1 MTWFRVF
8 LWPFSLI
15 YGLIMHIRNKLFD
28 WQILSSAEYPI
39 PVISIGNLSTGGT
52 GKTPHTEYL
61 INLLQKHKNI
71 AVLSRG
77 YKRKTKGFQLAS
89 ETSSADD
96 VGDEPLQI
104 KRKFPDVLVAVHEK
118 RRKGI
123 DRILKDHPN
132 INTIILDDAFQHRY
146 VKPGLNL
153 LLTEYYK
160 PFFNNFL
167 LPCGNLRESTSGI
180 RRAHAIIVTKTP
192 AVFSPLEKRFFL
204 QKLKPY
210 RPSNIFFSG
219 LRYGKPV
226 PVWQSVKKNTT
237 GRFKTIYLL
246 TGIANPDALE
256 QYLQGQ
262 CEDLHLYTYHDHHR
276 FSLRELMKL
285 RNHFIAD
292 ISHSKA
298 IITTEKDAMR
308 LQTDEAR
315 KLFDGIPT
323 FYIPIHVRFQDHGK
337 DDFDSFVLNYLDQSK
352 PAPQV

>member
-1 MTWFRVF
+1 MTWFCVF
-8 LWPFSLI
+8 LWPLSLI
-15 YGLIMHIRNKLFD
+15 YGLILHIRNKLFD
-28 WQILSSAEYPI
+28 WQILPSAQYSV

-61 INLLQKHKNI
+61 IKLLQKHKNI

-89 ETSSADD
+89 ETSSANDI
-96 VGDEPLQI
+96 GDEPLQI
-104 KRKFPDVLVAVHEK
+104 KRKFPEVLVAVHEK

-123 DRILKDHPN
+123 DRILKDYPG

-167 LPCGNLRESTSGI
+167 LPCGSLREPKSGS
-180 RRAHAIIVTKTP
+180 RRAQAIIITKTP
-192 AVFSPLEKRFFL
+192 AVFSPLDKRFFL

-210 RPSNIFFSG
+210 QPAHVFFSG

-226 PVWQSVKKNTT
+226 PVWQPGKKDTT
-237 GRFKTIYLL
+237 NRFKSIFLL

-262 CEDLHLYTYHDHHR
+262 CEVLHLYTYRDHHSFKR
-276 FSLRELMKL
+276 SELKKL
-285 RNHFIAD
+285 RDHFLAD

-315 KLFDGIPT
+315 QILAGIPA
-323 FYIPIHVRFQDHGK
+323 FYIPVNVQFQNRGKIGFDRFILD
-337 DDFDSFVLNYLDQSK
+337 YLENIK
-352 PAPQV
+352 PVPQI